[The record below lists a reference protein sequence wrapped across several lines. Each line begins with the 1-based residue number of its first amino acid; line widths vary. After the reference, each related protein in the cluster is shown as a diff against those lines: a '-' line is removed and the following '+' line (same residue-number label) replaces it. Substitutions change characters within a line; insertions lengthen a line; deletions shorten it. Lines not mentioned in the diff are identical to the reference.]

1 MRLAETDGDR
11 LSAMLKA
18 LGHPIRLEIVRAL
31 GEAGEGQCCIDFTRQ
46 VDLAQST
53 VSEHLKVLKEAGLI
67 DQCGP
72 GPRSGYCLRKEAM
85 LWLKQAMIAL

>member
-1 MRLAETDGDR
+1 
-11 LSAMLKA
+11 MLKA
-18 LGHPIRLEIVRAL
+18 LSHPIRLEMVRVL
-31 GEAGEGQCCIDFTRQ
+31 GESGDSCCMDFTRQ

-53 VSEHLKVLKEAGLI
+53 VSEHLKVLKDAGLI

-72 GPRSGYCLRKEAM
+72 GPRSGYCLRKDAL

>member
-1 MRLAETDGDR
+1 MQLADTDTDR
-11 LSAMLKA
+11 LSTMLKA
-18 LGHPIRLEIVRAL
+18 LSHPIRLEMVRVL
-31 GEAGEGQCCIDFTRQ
+31 GEAGDSQCMDFTRQ

-53 VSEHLKVLKEAGLI
+53 VSEHLKVLKDAGLI

-72 GPRSGYCLRKEAM
+72 GPRSGYCLRKDAL